1 MRTVEERNEDGCIGV
16 ANVNNNI
23 SSDIYTR
30 LPMVLSG
37 LRWVDEKYSSFS
49 PEHINAENY
58 YFYIV
63 IYYPQRNKESL
74 HFIYSEISLTY
85 KNS

>member
-16 ANVNNNI
+16 ANVNNDI
-23 SSDIYTR
+23 SGDIYTR

-37 LRWVDEKYSSFS
+37 LRWLDEKYSSAL
-49 PEHINAENY
+49 PQDINAANY

-63 IYYPQRNKESL
+63 HPRYYVTKKVYILYVWKSV
-74 HFIYSEISLTY
+74 
-85 KNS
+85 